1 MLKKNIESTLNLTV
15 TFRENRSIKQMKK
28 MNLKYIENK
37 WNFKKSVFEMVKL
50 ISLEPNI
57 SWIGGTKYRY
67 NMESN
72 QNSIGQNNHD

>member
-1 MLKKNIESTLNLTV
+1 MLKKNIESTLNLTE

-28 MNLKYIENK
+28 MNLKNIENK